1 MNGKGILA
9 KGVLVLSVIIVLV
22 LPHQVLR
29 SEDNKQPLD
38 CVDKA
43 FKRIREIESLPEM
56 KYLNTLDGHA
66 VLLDEFYSKCLL
78 LFPKC
83 SLYRKFYYW
92 QSEIREVASRT
103 QKGLIKHK
111 IRSYYNCISAS
122 CPESYDPRKTH
133 GDVAEFYDR
142 RGNFMG
148 LAAYVKDGKY
158 CLLPYDNYETL
169 MSSPTIG
176 DSKYLDFENR

>member
-1 MNGKGILA
+1 MNGKGILS
-9 KGVLVLSVIIVLV
+9 KGVLILSVIIVLV

-29 SEDNKQPLD
+29 SEDNKLSSD
-38 CVDKA
+38 CVNKA
-43 FKRIREIESLPEM
+43 FKRLREIESLPEM
-56 KYLNTLDGHA
+56 KYLDTLDGQN
-66 VLLDEFYSKCLL
+66 VLLDEFYTKCLL

-103 QKGLIKHK
+103 QNGLIKHK

-148 LAAYVKDGKY
+148 LAVYVKDGKY
-158 CLLPYDNYETL
+158 CSLPYDNYENL
-169 MSSPTIG
+169 IISPAIS